1 MQGRSL
7 AIAVML
13 AACGC
18 AQPADASAG
27 ALGSGF
33 YEGFLLAVSPGGR
46 VVGHFDMEQGMEV
59 IKRCT
64 FDFVG
69 RASGNQATIRTIRT
83 PSLNGRITADTA
95 GDVTFS
101 MAHVRDLP
109 GCGLVVPP
117 EAEAAGTQLSRI
129 RPGNWTELAR
139 VTGARVAFKATPSGR
154 ARRRYVVKGDVVGIL
169 ARRGN
174 QLLIVYPSER
184 DTWPQGWVSAADLAP
199 LAP

>member
-7 AIAVML
+7 ALAVML

-18 AQPADASAG
+18 AQPADASPA

-33 YEGFLLAVSPGGR
+33 YEGFVLAVSPGGR
-46 VVGHFDMEQGMEV
+46 VVGHFDMEQGLGV

-69 RASGNQATIRTIRT
+69 QASGNRATIRTIRT

-95 GDVTFS
+95 GDVIFS

-109 GCGLVVPP
+109 GCGLIVPP

-139 VTGARVAFKATPSGR
+139 VTGARVAFKATPRGR
-154 ARRRYVVKGDVVGIL
+154 AGRRYVVKGDVVGIL

-174 QLLIVYPSER
+174 QLQIVYPSER